1 MTTTAR
7 IIADSVGFGCPRLTT
22 VLVRFPHIILAQVL
36 THRVFAR
43 STSSSRA
50 IPIKRIIADVEA
62 DPFIPSEW
70 RYAADRGMQP
80 GELMKPKDAAR
91 AKASWK
97 SAMYYAMNRADEMGK
112 DGASKEHVNR
122 LLEPFAHV
130 SMVITADEWENFF
143 DLRLD
148 SHSQIEIRDLAK
160 AIRAAMDASTP
171 TGLAFGDWHSPFD
184 PDPMRSAACCART
197 SYNRH
202 DGSERTVDADMQLA
216 DMLRADKHMSPFE
229 HQARIGAGPCMNG
242 NFAGHWVQQRKL
254 VEADG

>member
-7 IIADSVGFGCPRLTT
+7 IIADSTGSGCPRLTT
-22 VLVRFPHIILAQVL
+22 VLVKFPHIILPQVL
-36 THRVFAR
+36 THRVFSR
-43 STSSSRA
+43 STASSRA
-50 IPIKRIIADVEA
+50 IPIKRIIGAVEA
-62 DPFIPSEW
+62 DPFVPSEW

-80 GELMKPKDAAR
+80 GELMGEGEADSAR
-91 AKASWK
+91 HRWVQA
-97 SAMYYAMNRADEMGK
+97 MGK
-112 DGASKEHVNR
+112 AVRFADDLWRLGAAKEHVNR

-130 SMVITADEWENFF
+130 SMVITATEWENFF

-148 SHSQIEIRDLAK
+148 SHSQIEIRNLAK
-160 AIRAAMDASTP
+160 AIRDAMDASTP
-171 TGLAFGDWHSPFD
+171 TRLSFGDWHSPFD

>member
-7 IIADSVGFGCPRLTT
+7 IIADSIGFGCPRLTT

-50 IPIKRIIADVEA
+50 IPIKRIIAEMEA
-62 DPFIPSEW
+62 DPFVPSEW

-80 GELMKPKDAAR
+80 GELMSNSDADIAR
-91 AKASWK
+91 GKWMDARDASRW
-97 SAMYYAMNRADEMGK
+97 AAWRIGEL
-112 DGASKEHVNR
+112 GASKEHANR

-130 SMVITADEWENFF
+130 SMVITATEWENFF
-143 DLRLD
+143 DLRLGI
-148 SHSQIEIRDLAK
+148 HSQIEIRDLAK
-160 AIRAAMDASTP
+160 AIRDAMDASTP
-171 TGLAFGDWHSPFD
+171 TRLAFGDWHSPFD

-242 NFAGHWVQQRKL
+242 NFAGHWVQHRKL

>member
-7 IIADSVGFGCPRLTT
+7 IIADSIGFGCPRLTT

-50 IPIKRIIADVEA
+50 IPTKRIIAEVEA

-80 GELMKPKDAAR
+80 GELMYSHALEDAEKNWQTAADNAVFLAR
-91 AKASWK
+91 
-97 SAMYYAMNRADEMGK
+97 MLNDT
-112 DGASKEHVNR
+112 GAAKEHVNR
-122 LLEPFAHV
+122 LLEPFSYV
-130 SMVITADEWENFF
+130 GMVITATEWANFF

-160 AIRAAMDASTP
+160 AIRDAMDASTP
-171 TGLAFGDWHSPFD
+171 TRLAFGDWHSPFD
-184 PDPMRSAACCART
+184 ADPMRSAACCART

-229 HQARIGAGPCMNG
+229 HQARIGAGPCMSG
-242 NFAGHWVQQRKL
+242 NFAGKWVQQRKL

>member
-7 IIADSVGFGCPRLTT
+7 IIADSIGFGCPRLTT
-22 VLVRFPHIILAQVL
+22 VLVRFPHVILPQSL

-50 IPIKRIIADVEA
+50 IPIKRIIAEVEA

-80 GELMKPKDAAR
+80 GELMSYGDDDDALYEWRSACDS
-91 AKASWK
+91 AVQHASIL
-97 SAMYYAMNRADEMGK
+97 ANY
-112 DGASKEHVNR
+112 GAAKEHVNR

-130 SMVITADEWENFF
+130 SMVITATEWENFF

-160 AIRAAMDASTP
+160 AIRDAMDASTP
-171 TGLAFGDWHSPFD
+171 KRLAFGDWHSPFD

-229 HQARIGAGPCMNG
+229 HQARIGAGPCMSG

-254 VEADG
+254 VEAEG

>member
-7 IIADSVGFGCPRLTT
+7 IIADSIGFGCPRLTT
-22 VLVRFPHIILAQVL
+22 VLARFPHVILPQVL

-50 IPIKRIIADVEA
+50 IPIKRIIAEVEA
-62 DPFIPSEW
+62 DPFVPSEW

-80 GELMKPKDAAR
+80 GEFMRQVD
-91 AKASWK
+91 
-97 SAMYYAMNRADEMGK
+97 ADEVEYRWRMAALHAGQSAK
-112 DGASKEHVNR
+112 VMSSIGAAKEHVNR
-122 LLEPFAHV
+122 LLEPFSHV

-160 AIRAAMDASTP
+160 AIRDAMDASTP
-171 TGLAFGDWHSPFD
+171 KQLAFGDWHSPFD

-202 DGSERTVDADMQLA
+202 DGSERTVDADMQLTA
-216 DMLRADKHMSPFE
+216 TLKAGPHMSPFE
-229 HQARIGAGPCMNG
+229 HQARIGAGPCMSG

>member
-7 IIADSVGFGCPRLTT
+7 IIADSIGFGCPRITT
-22 VLVRFPHIILAQVL
+22 VLVRFPHVILPQVL

-50 IPIKRIIADVEA
+50 IPTARIIAEVES

-80 GELMKPKDAAR
+80 GELMGYGDDDALYEWRSACDSAIWR
-91 AKASWK
+91 ASVLAS
-97 SAMYYAMNRADEMGK
+97 YGV
-112 DGASKEHVNR
+112 SKEHVNR
-122 LLEPFAHV
+122 LLEPFSHV
-130 SMVITADEWENFF
+130 SMVITATEWENFF

-148 SHSQIEIRDLAK
+148 AHSQIEIRELAK
-160 AIRAAMDASTP
+160 AILDAMDASTP
-171 TGLAFGDWHSPFD
+171 TRLAFGDWHSPFD

-254 VEADG
+254 VEAEE